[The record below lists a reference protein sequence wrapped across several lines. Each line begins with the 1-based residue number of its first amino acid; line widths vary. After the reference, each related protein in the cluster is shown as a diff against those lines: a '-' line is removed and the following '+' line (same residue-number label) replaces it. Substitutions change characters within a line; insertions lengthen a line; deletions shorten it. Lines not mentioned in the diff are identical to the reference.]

1 MLQCILVHWT
11 LKGCKDM
18 VELPHRPS
26 LLLVHGAL
34 GLSTV
39 LVREMHFDSFPHSLI
54 YEVALIG
61 LWEARRKLHLH

>member
-1 MLQCILVHWT
+1 
-11 LKGCKDM
+11 M
-18 VELPHRPS
+18 VRLPHRPS